1 MCATVTVVGQ
11 TADLSALLG
20 LSGAA
25 RGVLSFVLVLAAGG
39 GLLARREEDVHR
51 AVDLMTEG
59 SPLTVVYGLVAFGL
73 LAFVGT
79 YAVTQ
84 LGRLTTLAVL
94 LQVSLVALGLAAV
107 VLGGF
112 GYLVVGT
119 WLTEVDGARRPRSGA
134 VIGAG
139 LSAVPWVTLPEFLAV
154 LGWVLLA
161 TVGLGNV
168 TREWIHGERTVESE
182 SGG

>member
-1 MCATVTVVGQ
+1 M
-11 TADLSALLG
+11 
-20 LSGAA
+20 
-25 RGVLSFVLVLAAGG
+25 LSFALVLAAGG

-51 AVDLMTEG
+51 AVDLVTEG

-79 YAVTQ
+79 YAITQ

-94 LQVSLVALGLAAV
+94 LQASLVAFGLAAV

-119 WLTEVDGARRPRSGA
+119 WLTEV
-134 VIGAG
+134 
-139 LSAVPWVTLPEFLAV
+139 EAV

>member
-1 MCATVTVVGQ
+1 MCAAVTVVGQ

-25 RGVLSFVLVLAAGG
+25 RGVLSFVLVLAVGG
-39 GLLARREEDVHR
+39 GLLTRREEDVHR
-51 AVDLMTEG
+51 AVDLVTEG

-73 LAFVGT
+73 LAFVGA
-79 YAVTQ
+79 YAITQ

-94 LQVSLVALGLAAV
+94 LQASLVALGLAAV
-107 VLGGF
+107 ALGGF

-139 LSAVPWVTLPEFLAV
+139 LSPVPWVALPEFLAV